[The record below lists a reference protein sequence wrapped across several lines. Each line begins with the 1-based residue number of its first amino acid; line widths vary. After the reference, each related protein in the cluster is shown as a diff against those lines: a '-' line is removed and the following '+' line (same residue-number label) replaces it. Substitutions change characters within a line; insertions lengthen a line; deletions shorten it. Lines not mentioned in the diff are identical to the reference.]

1 MGVRELSDGG
11 PDGTRLG
18 QGTTDKISFFGATPV
33 VKQTGFAAIVATA
46 TTAMSTTL
54 TISASNS
61 SKVFGFASSTVAK
74 EVVKCV
80 KEMQVDLASAVTD
93 VNLLR
98 TALVNA
104 GLITSS

>member
-18 QGTTDKISFFGATPV
+18 QSTTDKVSFWGATPV

-54 TISASNS
+54 TISAGNS
-61 SKVFGFASSTVAK
+61 ATVFALSSETVAK
-74 EVVKCV
+74 EIVKCV
-80 KEMQVDLASAVTD
+80 AEMQVDLASVVANI
-93 VNLLR
+93 NLTR
-98 TALVNA
+98 TALVNV